1 MSLLFSR
8 GIPVPCVHLWA
19 RLAAACPDRFALS
32 AAVFAACGVL
42 RGLPRTTSVVM
53 NLHPICAPFGCRLRL
68 RRRACTGFW
77 FL

>member
-19 RLAAACPDRFALS
+19 CLAAACPDRSAQS

-42 RGLPRTTSVVM
+42 RGLPSPTTSVVM
-53 NLHPICAPFGCRLRL
+53 NLHPICRL
-68 RRRACTGFW
+68 RRRARTGFW
-77 FL
+77 FLD